1 MAANVP
7 VPRGRIFYDACNLLS
22 VAVEDESHN
31 DDDMLSG
38 RVQRVEERGA
48 KRNRAERGTSA
59 RGSEKEHRHA
69 RSRERAAREREKLER
84 VRKQGSSVSGRERA
98 PRERAVDERR
108 RDRESRREE
117 RAHKSRQ
124 HDNTGESDIGGK
136 RTSRDNTS
144 ERNYALMVL
153 AGYAISQE
161 YGSHG
166 RGKEK
171 RAAQQP
177 EPQMC
182 DRDGPILHHIH
193 GVFLCFPF
201 L

>member
-1 MAANVP
+1 VKT
-7 VPRGRIFYDACNLLS
+7 L
-22 VAVEDESHN
+22 DEI
-31 DDDMLSG
+31 LQEKK
-38 RVQRVEERGA
+38 RWREQEEREA
-48 KRNRAERGTSA
+48 KRNKIDER
-59 RGSEKEHRHA
+59 EP
-69 RSRERAAREREKLER
+69 SREALEEGELRERIIMVTASPVQPDISIDDRVDEEVPLAIQPPPPARHER
-84 VRKQGSSVSGRERA
+84 REARRK
-98 PRERAVDERR
+98 ERR
-108 RDRESRREE
+108 RRRSRSREE
-117 RAHKSRQ
+117 RAHRSRQ